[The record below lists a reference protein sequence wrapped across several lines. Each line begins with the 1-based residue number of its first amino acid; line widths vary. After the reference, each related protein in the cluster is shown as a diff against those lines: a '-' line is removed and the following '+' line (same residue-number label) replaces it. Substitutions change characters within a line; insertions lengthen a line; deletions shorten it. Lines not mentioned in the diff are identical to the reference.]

1 MSIFKNKLHFLI
13 DGQLPEYITVEFPLF
28 TTFLKKYYE
37 FLETENSPND
47 LLLNSDSWQDIDL
60 TLQIFLPEFK
70 KQYAG
75 DISDEVLLSARR
87 IVKYIHQYY
96 EAKGSENATELFFR
110 FMYNEKATVAYPGD
124 YILRASDGKW
134 SRKRILKLDTS
145 AFSFENP
152 YELKGKR
159 ILLNY
164 LQFIPGEGTKLQ
176 SIEMSCFNIV
186 RQIDENIYQLEVDID
201 PKYIFPAN
209 IAPVTN
215 FDINGDGGLETIT
228 SFGDYDS
235 HVYVINK
242 QTKTIYGSLSSQVIS
257 LKSIDTAGSN
267 FRVDDSY
274 LFGQFGTEGEY
285 FAQQYMVDNDDYVFT
300 TFDNNAIIR
309 ITETTKLLQ
318 LPQAYTFDV
327 APYFAE
333 DYVDTGFSRKGG
345 GISQLQIVDTGQRFL
360 VRDSESIVVSYFE
373 KNDDPEDNYV
383 GEVPNYDSDD
393 YASDLQEKD
402 VVNTLT
408 INIIPKAPRNSTGQP
423 ATLTFNTGLIYH
435 AQGAFKDSSGFL
447 SDINYLQDNYYYQPY
462 SYVIRTQH
470 PQYVWKELY
479 ERSNHPAGFKLF
491 SELQFID
498 NVSISA
504 TIVDK
509 LNVISFKLNDIVIVD
524 DNVGNKTLFKIVTEL
539 YFDEDYV
546 EFGYIDTN
554 SMQLSDEIT
563 TINT

>member
-1 MSIFKNKLHFLI
+1 MSIFKNKLQFLI

-37 FLETENSPND
+37 FLETENSPHD

-60 TLQIFLPEFK
+60 TLEIFLPEFK

-75 DISDEVLLSARR
+75 DISDNALLSVRR
-87 IVKYIHQYY
+87 IIKYIHQYY

-134 SRKRILKLDTS
+134 SRKRILKLDSS

-176 SIEMSCFNIV
+176 SVETSCFNVV

-201 PKYIFPAN
+201 PKYTFPAN

-215 FDINGDGGLETIT
+215 FDINGDGAAETIT
-228 SFGDYDS
+228 SFGNYDS
-235 HVYVINK
+235 HVYVINRD
-242 QTKTIYGSLSSQVIS
+242 TKTIYGSLTCQVVS
-257 LKSIDTAGSN
+257 LKSVDIGGSN
-267 FRVDDSY
+267 FRIDDSY
-274 LFGQFGTEGEY
+274 LFGQFGIEGEY
-285 FAQQYMVDNDDYVFT
+285 FAQEYMVDNDDYVFT

-309 ITETTKLLQ
+309 ITKITKLE
-318 LPQAYTFDV
+318 PPAYTF
-327 APYFAE
+327 
-333 DYVDTGFSRKGG
+333 GG
-345 GISQLQIVDTGQRFL
+345 AISQLQIVDTGQRFL
-360 VRDSESIVVSYFE
+360 VRDSDESIVVSYFQ
-373 KNDDPEDNYV
+373 KNDDPVDNYV
-383 GEVPNYDSDD
+383 GEAPGYDSDD
-393 YASDLQEKD
+393 YASDLQEIAP
-402 VVNTLT
+402 VNTLT
-408 INIIPKAPRNSTGQP
+408 INIIPRAPRNFIGDT

-462 SYVIRTQH
+462 SYVIRTQQ
-470 PQYVWKELY
+470 PQYLWKELY
-479 ERSNHPAGFKLF
+479 ERTNHPAGFKLF
-491 SELQFID
+491 TELQFID
-498 NVSISA
+498 NISVAA
-504 TIVDK
+504 TIVDN
-509 LNVISFKLNDIVIVD
+509 LNIISFKLDDIVAVD

-546 EFGYIDTN
+546 EFGYIDNN
-554 SMQLSDEIT
+554 SVQLSDDIT
-563 TINT
+563 PINT

>member
-1 MSIFKNKLHFLI
+1 MSIFKNKLQFLI

-37 FLETENSPND
+37 FLETENSPHD

-60 TLQIFLPEFK
+60 TLEIFLPEFK

-75 DISDEVLLSARR
+75 DISDNALLSVRR
-87 IVKYIHQYY
+87 IIKYIHQYY

-134 SRKRILKLDTS
+134 SRKRILKLDSS

-176 SIEMSCFNIV
+176 SVETSCFNVV

-201 PKYIFPAN
+201 PKYTFPAN

-215 FDINGDGGLETIT
+215 FDINGDGAAETIT
-228 SFGDYDS
+228 SFGNYDS
-235 HVYVINK
+235 HVYVINRD
-242 QTKTIYGSLSSQVIS
+242 TKTIYGSLTCQVVS
-257 LKSIDTAGSN
+257 LKSVDIGGSN
-267 FRVDDSY
+267 FRIDDSY
-274 LFGQFGTEGEY
+274 LFGQFGIEGEY
-285 FAQQYMVDNDDYVFT
+285 FAQEYMVDNDDYVFT

-309 ITETTKLLQ
+309 ITKTTKLE
-318 LPQAYTFDV
+318 PPAYTF
-327 APYFAE
+327 
-333 DYVDTGFSRKGG
+333 GG
-345 GISQLQIVDTGQRFL
+345 AISQLQIVDTGQRFL
-360 VRDSESIVVSYFE
+360 VRDSDESIVVSYFQ
-373 KNDDPEDNYV
+373 KNDDPIDNYV
-383 GEVPNYDSDD
+383 GEAPGYDSDD
-393 YASDLQEKD
+393 YASDLQEIAP
-402 VVNTLT
+402 VNTLT
-408 INIIPKAPRNSTGQP
+408 INIIPRAPRNFIGDT

-435 AQGAFKDSSGFL
+435 GQGAFKDSSGFL

-462 SYVIRTQH
+462 SYVIRTQQ
-470 PQYVWKELY
+470 PQYMWKELY
-479 ERSNHPAGFKLF
+479 ERTNHPAGFKLF
-491 SELQFID
+491 TELQFID
-498 NVSISA
+498 NISVAA
-504 TIVDK
+504 TIVDN
-509 LNVISFKLNDIVIVD
+509 LNIISFKLDDVVAVD

-546 EFGYIDTN
+546 EFGYIDNN
-554 SMQLSDEIT
+554 SVQLSDDIT
-563 TINT
+563 PINT

>member
-1 MSIFKNKLHFLI
+1 MSIFKNKLQFLI

-37 FLETENSPND
+37 FLETENSPHD

-60 TLQIFLPEFK
+60 TLEIFLPEFK

-75 DISDEVLLSARR
+75 DISDNALLSVRK
-87 IVKYIHQYY
+87 IIKYIHQYY

-134 SRKRILKLDTS
+134 SRKRILKLDSS

-176 SIEMSCFNIV
+176 SVETSCFNVV

-201 PKYIFPAN
+201 PKYTFPAN

-215 FDINGDGGLETIT
+215 FDINGDGAAETIT
-228 SFGDYDS
+228 SFGNYDS
-235 HVYVINK
+235 HVYVINRD
-242 QTKTIYGSLSSQVIS
+242 TKTIYGSLTCQVVS
-257 LKSIDTAGSN
+257 LKSVDIGGSN
-267 FRVDDSY
+267 FRIDDSY
-274 LFGQFGTEGEY
+274 LFGQFGIEGEY
-285 FAQQYMVDNDDYVFT
+285 FAEEYMVDNDDYVFT

-309 ITETTKLLQ
+309 ITKTTKLE
-318 LPQAYTFDV
+318 PPAYTF
-327 APYFAE
+327 
-333 DYVDTGFSRKGG
+333 GG
-345 GISQLQIVDTGQRFL
+345 AISQLQIVDTGQRFL
-360 VRDSESIVVSYFE
+360 VRDSDESIVVSYFQ
-373 KNDDPEDNYV
+373 KNDDPVDNYV
-383 GEVPNYDSDD
+383 GEAPGYDSDD
-393 YASDLQEKD
+393 YASDLQEIAP
-402 VVNTLT
+402 VNTLT
-408 INIIPKAPRNSTGQP
+408 INIIPRAPRNFIGDT

-462 SYVIRTQH
+462 SYVIRTQQ
-470 PQYVWKELY
+470 PQYLWKELY
-479 ERSNHPAGFKLF
+479 ERTNHPAGFKLF
-491 SELQFID
+491 TELQFID
-498 NVSISA
+498 NISVAA
-504 TIVDK
+504 TIVDN
-509 LNVISFKLNDIVIVD
+509 LNIISFKLDDIVAVD

-546 EFGYIDTN
+546 EFGYIDNN
-554 SMQLSDEIT
+554 SVQLSDDIT
-563 TINT
+563 PINT